1 VEGSVGIST
10 AGTNVLG
17 LGFDVVGLSVG
28 SFRAIVGTVA
38 SVSGGASETGVIVGL
53 DAVISVGLSVTA
65 EVGPNVGV
73 FVGTI
78 PKDILIDILIDIVAE
93 GSVGISTT
101 GRNVPGLGLGVVGLS
116 VGSFRAIVG
125 TVVSVS
131 VSGAGGASEIDGIV
145 GLDAVGL
152 NMGAA
157 AQSSFEA
164 GPMPV

>member
-1 VEGSVGIST
+1 
-10 AGTNVLG
+10 
-17 LGFDVVGLSVG
+17 VVY
-28 SFRAIVGTVA
+28 
-38 SVSGGASETGVIVGL
+38 VSGAGGASETGDIVGL
-53 DAVISVGLSVTA
+53 DVVISVGLTVTS
-65 EVGPNVGV
+65 EVGLNVGV

-78 PKDILIDILIDIVAE
+78 SKDILILIDILIDIVAE

-101 GRNVPGLGLGVVGLS
+101 GTNVPGLDFDVVGLL

-125 TVVSVS
+125 TVVSI
-131 VSGAGGASEIDGIV
+131 SGAGGASEIGDIV
-145 GLDAVGL
+145 GFDAVGL